1 MLSCYIISACCDP
14 TGIRTPILA
23 FVVLSPIQLNDRAK
37 LLRHFWRDNVVINVA
52 ILSFSPFP
60 AIYPPIWRERP
71 LVAITGLEPVSLP
84 YESSVR
90 NQLYHIAISYLLIPK
105 IFSFFSICAFI
116 LLISSG
122 LGFLFTE

>member
-37 LLRHFWRDNVVINVA
+37 LLRHFWRANVA
-52 ILSFSPFP
+52 ILSFFLFP

-90 NQLYHIAISYLLIPK
+90 NQLYHIAISYFLKSK
-105 IFSFFSICAFI
+105 IFPFFSICAFI
-116 LLISSG
+116 LAISSG
-122 LGFLFTE
+122 LGFLLIV